1 MALPIA
7 ALARVAQSLP
17 SALSMGGGRPSMSI
31 KVDTTELERKLR
43 NAQKQIPFATSKALN
58 DTADAVAKRLT
69 GQMDRFLDRPT
80 PFTKRAF
87 LTASGRFKGKRA
99 NRRDLEAIIMADKA
113 QNEYL
118 RLNVFGGIR
127 TPKRR
132 AIMVPTGKVP
142 VNRYGN
148 VPRAVQRQ
156 MAGQTGKYFKG
167 NADNNLDPGIYR
179 RTRTGIEMVATYEP
193 SANYRKIYPVKELGA
208 AAVRYWWRIKAQQ
221 AIKFA
226 LRTAR

>member
-7 ALARVAQSLP
+7 AIARIASVLP
-17 SALSMGGGRPSMSI
+17 TGSTATRPSMTI
-31 KVDTTELERKLR
+31 KLDTKELERKLR
-43 NAQKQIPFATSKALN
+43 HAKNQIPFATSKALN

-69 GQMDRFLDRPT
+69 GAMDTHLDRPT

-99 NRRDLEAIIMADKA
+99 TKRSLQAIVIADKA

-118 RLNVFGGIR
+118 KLNVYGGIR
-127 TPKRR
+127 TPKKR
-132 AIMVPTGKVP
+132 AIMVPTGKVT

-148 VPRAVQRQ
+148 VPRGVQRQ
-156 MAGQTGKYFKG
+156 MVDQRGKFFKG
-167 NADNNLDPGIYR
+167 GAENNLDPGIYR
-179 RTRTGIEMVATYEP
+179 RTRTGVEMVATYEP
-193 SANYRKIYPVKELGA
+193 STKYRKIYPVQDIGRQ
-208 AAVRYWWRIKAQQ
+208 AVRYWWRIKAQN
-221 AIKFA
+221 AIKMA